1 MKQFIIKTSEDLKEV
16 RAFLEKCACRMTGD
30 GVEATRE
37 ASVREIVQAVRDRGD
52 AAVAEYTERFD
63 GVTLDPSQFEL
74 TPDEIEAAAQEA
86 PRHVLAMLERA
97 QENIRGFHARNLRES
112 WEERMVD
119 GSMYGQRVT
128 PMESAG
134 VYVPGGKAFYP
145 SSVLMNIVPARVAGV
160 EDIIMV
166 SPPSYN
172 GAIHPAVVAAAKLAG
187 ATRVFRIG
195 GAQAIA
201 ALAFGTECVPSVVK
215 ITGPGNA
222 YVTAAKAMVRGIV
235 AIDSEA
241 GPSEVA
247 VIADKDANPRHIA
260 AELLAQAEH
269 DEDAMCLLF
278 TTSEKVAEATLERVR
293 ERAPQLTRAPI
304 IEKAL
309 ERFGAVVVVPDM
321 DTAVALVNL
330 TAPEHVSIQTEYAQ
344 RIADKIV
351 NAGAVMI
358 GALTPVAVGDYY
370 AGPNHILPTMR
381 RARYSSPLSAED
393 FRKITNVMLYSK
405 ERLLRDAHDIQ
416 EMAAIEGLEA
426 HAESVTTRLGDLRS

>member
-1 MKQFIIKTSEDLKEV
+1 MKRFDIKTPTDMQAA
-16 RAFLEKCACRMTGD
+16 RAFLERCVARVSLGD
-30 GVEATRE
+30 ADGARE

-63 GVTLDPSQFEL
+63 GVTLAPNQFEL
-74 TPDEIEAAAQEA
+74 TREEIEAASEQV
-86 PRHVLAMLERA
+86 PRHLIAMLERA

-112 WEERMVD
+112 WEERMAD

-128 PMESAG
+128 PMQSAG

-160 EDIIMV
+160 QEIIMV
-166 SPPSYN
+166 SPPSYK
-172 GAIHPAVVAAAKLAG
+172 GSIHPAVVAAARLAG

-201 ALAFGTECVPSVVK
+201 ALAFGTEQVPAAVK

-222 YVTAAKAMVRGIV
+222 YVTAAKAMVRGAV
-235 AIDSEA
+235 DIDSEA

-247 VIADKDANPRHIA
+247 VIADGDANPAHIA
-260 AELLAQAEH
+260 AEMLAQAEH

-278 TTSEKVAEATLERVR
+278 TTSEAVADATVEQLRL
-293 ERAPQLTRAPI
+293 RAPQLKRAAI
-304 IEKAL
+304 IEKSL
-309 ERFGAVVVVPDM
+309 EQFGGVVVTPDL
-321 DTAVALVNL
+321 DVAIELVNFV
-330 TAPEHVSIQTEYAQ
+330 APEHVSIQTEYAQ

-358 GALTPVAVGDYY
+358 GSLTPVAVGDYY
-370 AGPNHILPTMR
+370 AGPNHILPTMG

-393 FRKITNVMLYSK
+393 FRKVTNVMLYSR
-405 ERLLRDAHDIQ
+405 ERLLRDAHDIE
-416 EMAAIEGLEA
+416 EMATLEGLEA
-426 HAESVTTRLGDLRS
+426 HAESVTMRLKDMR